1 MKKKFLPGLTLMLL
15 LIFSNY
21 ADALCVNVSMANLR
35 KGPGTKFE
43 KTWQVFK
50 YMPFKKLKKKGN
62 WYKVQD
68 VDGDMHWIYSKLVT
82 GKIKCASVKVDRANI
97 RNGPGTKFRK
107 NEFSPAIKYDSFK
120 VTKRKKS
127 WVRVIDEFGN
137 SGWIFRKLLW
147 IQ

>member
-1 MKKKFLPGLTLMLL
+1 M
-15 LIFSNY
+15 
-21 ADALCVNVSMANLR
+21 
-35 KGPGTKFE
+35 E
-43 KTWQVFK
+43 
-50 YMPFKKLKKKGN
+50 
-62 WYKVQD
+62 VQG